1 MKAKELKVGDLVEFN
16 REGEKVET
24 VTRRENHVYITT
36 EFTRE
41 TGGMAYDL
49 DAFQEV

>member
-1 MKAKELKVGDLVEFN
+1 MKAKDLQVGMMVSFKAPNETI
-16 REGEKVET
+16 ET
-24 VTRRENHVYITT
+24 VSRRENHVYITT
-36 EFTRE
+36 DYTRE